1 MDKNYL
7 LKIIKKNFIIL
18 SKDEISEKIG
28 EISYFDPKRFLTK
41 LIRQQNNKLDDE
53 QYQGLLHSYFF
64 DVINPLVKDLK
75 EDSCKFDPRK
85 GACGIFNPRNASL
98 ADAAQLVISVYY
110 HYPNICLPS
119 LMYSFIR
126 LVLKEKIL
134 LV

>member
-28 EISYFDPKRFLTK
+28 EISYFDPKSFLTQ
-41 LIRQQNNKLDDE
+41 LIRQQNDKLNDE
-53 QYQGLLHSYFF
+53 QYQGVLHSHFF
-64 DVINPLVKDLK
+64 DIVNWLVKDLI
-75 EDSCKFDPRK
+75 EDSCKFDPRT
-85 GACGIFNPRNASL
+85 GACGIFNPQKADR

-110 HYPNICLPS
+110 HYPAICFPPS
-119 LMYSFIR
+119 MYSFIR

>member
-28 EISYFDPKRFLTK
+28 EISYFDPKSFLSQ
-41 LIRQQNNKLDDE
+41 LICQQNDKLDDE
-53 QYQGLLHSYFF
+53 QYQGVLHSHFF

-75 EDSCKFDPRK
+75 EDSSVFD
-85 GACGIFNPRNASL
+85 PRNASR

-110 HYPNICLPS
+110 HYPAICLPS

-134 LV
+134 LF

>member
-18 SKDEISEKIG
+18 SKDEKKKKIG
-28 EISYFDPKRFLTK
+28 EISYFDPERFLTK
-41 LIRQQNNKLDDE
+41 LIRQQNDKLDDE
-53 QYQGLLHSYFF
+53 QYQSLLHSYFF
-64 DVINPLVKDLK
+64 DVISRLAKDLK
-75 EDSCKFDPRK
+75 EDSYMFNRPKEIY
-85 GACGIFNPRNASL
+85 GIFKPLNADR

-110 HYPNICLPS
+110 HYPAICFPPS
-119 LMYSFIR
+119 MYSFIR

>member
-28 EISYFDPKRFLTK
+28 EISYFDPKSFLTQ
-41 LIRQQNNKLDDE
+41 LIQQQNDKLDDE
-53 QYQGLLHSYFF
+53 QYQGVLHSHFF
-64 DVINPLVKDLK
+64 DIVNQLITDLK
-75 EDSCKFDPRK
+75 KSANLFDYRM
-85 GACGIFNPRNASL
+85 GTCGIFNPQNASQ
-98 ADAAQLVISVYY
+98 ADATQLVISVYY
-110 HYPNICLPS
+110 HYPAICLPE